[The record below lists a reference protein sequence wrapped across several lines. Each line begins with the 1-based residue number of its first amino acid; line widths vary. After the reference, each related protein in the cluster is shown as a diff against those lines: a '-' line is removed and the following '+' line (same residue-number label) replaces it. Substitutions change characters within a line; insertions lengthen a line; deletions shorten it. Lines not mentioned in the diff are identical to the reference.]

1 MKREIDRYTQTVE
14 AGSNVCGGSRN
25 SHAHSRQR
33 TVVTIGC
40 ERSWGSVS
48 AVTHGGKLAAKALK
62 AAGVECVFTLSGG
75 HVMGIYDGCL
85 DENIEVVDV
94 RHEQAAVHAADAW
107 ARLHPGK
114 VGVAIL
120 TAGPGVTDG
129 VTGVANA
136 WRANSPILVIGGQGP
151 FRHTRRGSLQEM
163 DHVSLMRPVSKW
175 ADSCYQTPR
184 IAEYIESAIR
194 SALSG
199 IPGPAFLEIPT
210 DVLHGK
216 IDLAEVTIPE
226 FRDYR
231 VASAAPGHLISEAID
246 LVNRAER
253 PMVMAGTSLKW
264 SEGGDQLAAFLDT
277 TGIPC
282 FVNGM
287 ARGEISWDHPSFLS
301 LTRKEALENAD
312 LVILAGTPLD
322 FRMKFG
328 RSIPSGASI
337 VQMDLEQ
344 TLIGDNRGVDIG
356 LVGNLGLNFESM
368 SADIKERGVAIDV
381 FAYRDQ
387 LRQRETELD
396 AERRSRMDSDET
408 PIDPLRLCRDIANAV
423 TDDMI
428 VIGDGGDIVAQAS
441 KVINVPREGTWMDP
455 GPLGTLGVGM
465 PFALA
470 AQKAYPDKR
479 VLIVYGDGS
488 FGLNGFEYDT
498 AVRFDLPI
506 VGVVGN
512 DAAWGQMMRP
522 QGMLY
527 GKDRLVAVELNR
539 TRYDKVVEALG
550 GHGEHVTEAEE
561 IAPAIARA
569 FASGKPALVNVE
581 IRQDRGEMKGSTYV

>member
-1 MKREIDRYTQTVE
+1 M
-14 AGSNVCGGSRN
+14 
-25 SHAHSRQR
+25 
-33 TVVTIGC
+33 
-40 ERSWGSVS
+40 
-48 AVTHGGKLAAKALK
+48 THGGKLVAKVLK
-62 AAGVECVFTLSGG
+62 AAGVDCVFTLSGG

-85 DENIEVVDV
+85 DEDIEVVDV

-151 FRHTRRGSLQEM
+151 FRHIRRGSLQEM
-163 DHVSLMRPVSKW
+163 DHVSLMKPISKW
-175 ADSCYQTPR
+175 AEACYQTSR
-184 IAEYIESAIR
+184 IGEYMEAGIR
-194 SALSG
+194 VALSG
-199 IPGPAFLEIPT
+199 VPGPAFLEIPM
-210 DVLHGK
+210 DVLHGEVDLEK
-216 IDLAEVTIPE
+216 IQVPK

-231 VASAAPGHLISEAID
+231 VASTAPSHLIAESVD
-246 LVNRAER
+246 LLSKAAT

-264 SEGGDQLAAFLDT
+264 SEGGEHLAAFLEKT
-277 TGIPC
+277 AVPC

-287 ARGEISWDHPSFLS
+287 ARGEISWEHPSFLS
-301 LTRKEALENAD
+301 LTRKEALEKSD

-328 RSIPSGASI
+328 RSIPSSAAI
-337 VQMDLEQ
+337 IQMDIDE
-344 TLIGDNRGVDIG
+344 TLIGDNRAVDLG
-356 LVGNLGLNFESM
+356 LVGNIGMNFRLMTQEIE
-368 SADIKERGVAIDV
+368 DRQLTVDV
-381 FAYRDQ
+381 SGYRDQ
-387 LRQRETELD
+387 LRKREQELD
-396 AERRSRMDSDET
+396 SARRDQMDSEEV
-408 PIDPLRLCRDIANAV
+408 PIDPLRLCREIAECV
-423 TDDMI
+423 SDDMI

-441 KVINVPREGTWMDP
+441 KVIQVPRNGTWMDP

-470 AQKAYPDKR
+470 AQKAHPDKR

-488 FGLNGFEYDT
+488 FGLNGFEFDT
-498 AVRFDLPI
+498 AVRFGLPI
-506 VGVVGN
+506 VGIVGN

-527 GKDRLVAVELNR
+527 GEDRLVAVELNR
-539 TRYDKVVEALG
+539 TRYDLVVEALG
-550 GHGEHVTEAEE
+550 GHGEHVVVPEE

-569 FASGKPALVNVE
+569 FESGKPALVNVE
-581 IRQDRGEMKGSTYV
+581 IRQDRTGMKGSTYV

>member
-1 MKREIDRYTQTVE
+1 M
-14 AGSNVCGGSRN
+14 
-25 SHAHSRQR
+25 
-33 TVVTIGC
+33 
-40 ERSWGSVS
+40 S

>member
-1 MKREIDRYTQTVE
+1 M
-14 AGSNVCGGSRN
+14 A
-25 SHAHSRQR
+25 
-33 TVVTIGC
+33 
-40 ERSWGSVS
+40 
-48 AVTHGGKLAAKALK
+48 HGGKLVAKVLK
-62 AAGVECVFTLSGG
+62 AAGVDCVFTLSGG

-85 DENIEVVDV
+85 DEGIEVVDV

-163 DHVSLMRPVSKW
+163 DHVALIKPISKW
-175 ADSCYQTPR
+175 AEACYQTSR
-184 IAEYIESAIR
+184 IGEYMEAGIR
-194 SALSG
+194 AALSG
-199 IPGPAFLEIPT
+199 VPGPAFLEIPM
-210 DVLHGK
+210 DVLHGEV
-216 IDLAEVTIPE
+216 DLEEIRVPK

-231 VASAAPGHLISEAID
+231 VASTSPRHLIAESVD
-246 LVNRAER
+246 LLSKAAT

-264 SEGGDQLAAFLDT
+264 SEGGEHLANFLEK
-277 TGIPC
+277 TGLPC

-287 ARGEISWDHPSFLS
+287 ARGEISWEHPSFLS
-301 LTRKEALENAD
+301 LTRKEALEKSD

-328 RSIPSGASI
+328 RSIPPAAAI
-337 VQMDLEQ
+337 IQMDIDE
-344 TLIGDNRGVDIG
+344 TLIGDNRAADLG
-356 LVGNLGLNFESM
+356 LVGNIGMNFQLMTQEIE
-368 SADIKERGVAIDV
+368 DRDV
-381 FAYRDQ
+381 PVDVSRYRDQ
-387 LRQRETELD
+387 LREREQQLD
-396 AERRSRMDSDET
+396 NARRDQMDSEEV
-408 PIDPLRLCRDIANAV
+408 PIDPLRLCREIASCV
-423 TDDMI
+423 SDDMI

-441 KVINVPREGTWMDP
+441 KVIQVPRNGTWMDP

-470 AQKAYPDKR
+470 AQKAHPDKR

-488 FGLNGFEYDT
+488 FGLNGFEFDT

-506 VGVVGN
+506 VGIVGN

-522 QGMLY
+522 QEMLY
-527 GKDRLVAVELNR
+527 GEDRLVAVELNR
-539 TRYDKVVEALG
+539 TRYDLVVEALG
-550 GHGEHVTEAEE
+550 GHGEHVVAPGE
-561 IAPAIARA
+561 IAPAITRA
-569 FASGKPALVNVE
+569 FDSGKPALVNVE
-581 IRQDRGEMKGSTYV
+581 IRQDRTGMKGSTYV